1 MLFVDLLIKYG
12 SDINAAGPIHETN
25 YGRRTEVI
33 YDGTGGQTPIS
44 HTIGRAFGCC
54 FEAFDRLLHYGPDL
68 SVRAK
73 CHVEGEIREVT
84 PLGYAMA
91 RQQWG
96 SEADGTLGHE
106 QRLVYREI
114 DRLREIAAPE

>member
-1 MLFVDLLIKYG
+1 MLPVPFTRPTT
-12 SDINAAGPIHETN
+12 AGVLKSSMTAPAD
-25 YGRRTEVI
+25 RRQFPTQL
-33 YDGTGGQTPIS
+33 GAPW
-44 HTIGRAFGCC
+44 GCC

-84 PLGYAMA
+84 PLGYARA